1 MKNKLIYGIGIN
13 DSTEPVS
20 WYALNGKREMCKI
33 YSKWVCILQRCY
45 SDYGLSENP
54 SYRGVTICDDWKYF
68 TKFKSWVQDQKWEDL
83 DLDKDILKE
92 GNKVYS
98 PDACCFVPKF
108 LNIFLKDNKRGDF
121 PLGVHMVYNGK
132 FKAQCRVDGKVKCL
146 GTFKTVEQAH
156 KAWQT
161 AKIVEIEKVLN
172 SYSVMDCFRTDVAE
186 SISTSIWKVRLDL
199 ASNKESLKI

>member
-1 MKNKLIYGIGIN
+1 MKKKLIYGIGIN

-20 WYALNGKREMCKI
+20 WWEPNGVRGRCKI

-45 SDYGLSENP
+45 TEYGLSKNP
-54 SYRGVTICDDWKYF
+54 TYSGVTICDEWRYF
-68 TKFKSWVQDQKWEDL
+68 TKFKSWVQSQAWEDL

-92 GNKVYS
+92 GNKIYS
-98 PDACCFVPKF
+98 PETCCFVPKF
-108 LNIFLKDNKRGDF
+108 LNIFLKDNKRGEF

-146 GTFKTVEQAH
+146 GTFKTPEQAH
-156 KAWQT
+156 KAWQR
-161 AKIVEIEKVLN
+161 AKVIETEKVLN

-186 SISTSIWKVRLDL
+186 SIYTSIWKLRLDL
-199 ASNKESLKI
+199 ASNKESLKL